1 MPLHVQKRVAV
12 SRRTWFLKLVNNYVI
27 NNNDRKPSLFH
38 KKEED
43 IFKNFF
49 KCLCVDLP
57 QNLIISEVHVDISV
71 KSRFHEE
78 LGLSLFMFS

>member
-1 MPLHVQKRVAV
+1 MTESHLYFIKKKK
-12 SRRTWFLKLVNNYVI
+12 TFLK
-27 NNNDRKPSLFH
+27 
-38 KKEED
+38 
-43 IFKNFF
+43 NFL
-49 KCLCVDLP
+49 KCLSVDLP

>member
-27 NNNDRKPSLFH
+27 NNDRKPSLFH

-43 IFKNFF
+43 ILKNF
-49 KCLCVDLP
+49 L
-57 QNLIISEVHVDISV
+57 
-71 KSRFHEE
+71 
-78 LGLSLFMFS
+78 

>member
-1 MPLHVQKRVAV
+1 MTESHLYFIKKK
-12 SRRTWFLKLVNNYVI
+12 TFLKI
-27 NNNDRKPSLFH
+27 
-38 KKEED
+38 
-43 IFKNFF
+43 FF